1 MGGATVGDHD
11 ELVAALKQL
20 IVTAC
25 NRPEPAETLDEDA
38 PLIGPASP
46 WGLDSLDVLQISLAL
61 SQQYAVRIED
71 SKEARRAL
79 GSVRTLAL
87 YLQAAGAA

>member
-1 MGGATVGDHD
+1 MGGATGEVRD
-11 ELVAALKQL
+11 ELVVALKQL
-20 IVTAC
+20 IATAC
-25 NRPEPAETLDEDA
+25 NRPEPPESLDEDA
-38 PLIGPASP
+38 PLLGPASP

-61 SQQYAVRIED
+61 SRQYAIRIED